1 MKNIIRSIKNALAL
15 SLISFSFL
23 LAGISSLQGQDLP
36 DRPTP
41 PRLLV
46 DYTGIL
52 NASERT
58 ALENKLVSFNDTT
71 SNQILVILT
80 NDLYGHDI
88 ETFASGIG
96 DKWGVGQADLDNGI
110 VLVIKPKVG
119 NSLGLAFISVGYGL
133 TGAIPDITAGHIV
146 DYEIIPHFKNND
158 YYGGLDAATTVLMEL
173 AAGEYTSDEYA
184 KGKGGGFW
192 GFVPFLFFII
202 IFVLISRLS
211 RRSRTIGSRPMS
223 PWTAF
228 WLGGMMG
235 SGGGSS
241 GWGGSSGGGGG
252 SFGGFGGGGFGG
264 GGAGGSW

>member
-1 MKNIIRSIKNALAL
+1 MKNIIRNIKSSVAL
-15 SLISFSFL
+15 SIISFSLL

-58 ALENKLVSFNDTT
+58 TLENKLVSFNDTT

-96 DKWGVGQADLDNGI
+96 DKWGVGQADLDNGV
-110 VLVIKPKVG
+110 VLVVKPKIG
-119 NSLGLAFISVGYGL
+119 NSRGLAFISVGYGL
-133 TGAIPDITAGHIV
+133 GGAIPDITAGHIV
-146 DYEIIPHFKNND
+146 DYEMIPYFKNND

-184 KGKGGGFW
+184 KAKGGGLW
-192 GFVPFLFFII
+192 ALAPFLFFII

-223 PWTAF
+223 PWTALL
-228 WLGGMMG
+228 LGGMMG
-235 SGGGSS
+235 SGGGRS
-241 GWGGSSGGGGG
+241 GWGGSSGGGSG
-252 SFGGFGGGGFGG
+252 FGGFGGGGFGG

>member
-1 MKNIIRSIKNALAL
+1 MKNIIRNIKSSVAL
-15 SLISFSFL
+15 SIISFSFL

-110 VLVIKPKVG
+110 VLVVKPKVG
-119 NSLGLAFISVGYGL
+119 NNPGLAFISVGYGL
-133 TGAIPDITAGHIV
+133 TGAIPDITAGQIV
-146 DYEIIPHFKNND
+146 DYEMIPSFKNND
-158 YYGGLDAATTVLMEL
+158 YYSGIDQATTVLMEL
-173 AAGEYTSDEYA
+173 AAGEYSSDEYSSSRRN
-184 KGKGGGFW
+184 
-192 GFVPFLFFII
+192 FLWELSPLIFF
-202 IFVLISRLS
+202 FTLLFLILWLS
-211 RRSRTIGSRPMS
+211 RRSSTIGSKPRS
-223 PWTAF
+223 PWAAF
-228 WLGGMMG
+228 WLGSAMG
-235 SGGGSS
+235 SGGR
-241 GWGGSSGGGGG
+241 WGGSSSG

>member
-1 MKNIIRSIKNALAL
+1 MKNIIRNIKSSVAL
-15 SLISFSFL
+15 SIISFSFL
-23 LAGISSLQGQDLP
+23 LTGISSLQGQDLP

-96 DKWGVGQADLDNGI
+96 DKWGVGQADLDNGV
-110 VLVIKPKVG
+110 VLVVKPKTG

-146 DYEIIPHFKNND
+146 DFEMIPSFKNND
-158 YYGGLDAATTVLMEL
+158 YYSGIDQATTVLMEL
-173 AAGEYTSDEYA
+173 AAGEYSSDEYSSSRRN
-184 KGKGGGFW
+184 
-192 GFVPFLFFII
+192 FLWELSPLIFF
-202 IFVLISRLS
+202 FTLLFLILWLS

-223 PWTAF
+223 PWAAF
-228 WLGGMMG
+228 WFGR
-235 SGGGSS
+235 GGSS
-241 GWGGSSGGGGG
+241 GSWGGSSGG
-252 SFGGFGGGGFGG
+252 SFGGFGGGSFGG